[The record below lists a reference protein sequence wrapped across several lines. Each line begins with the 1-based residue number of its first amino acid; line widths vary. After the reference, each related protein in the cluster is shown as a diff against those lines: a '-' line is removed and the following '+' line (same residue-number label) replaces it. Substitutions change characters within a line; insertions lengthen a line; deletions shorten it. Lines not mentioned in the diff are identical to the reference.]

1 MGKYS
6 LDKKARSS
14 YSLAVEIDHLT
25 VPVSDYDR
33 SKRFY
38 AEALAPLGFAV
49 LLDWHQKRRAYLGIP
64 PATSSLWLVESVRT
78 GALDI
83 AIAVTA
89 PDGVDAFHA
98 AAVAAGAQTVEE
110 PGIRPER
117 NDRYYAARVLDP
129 DGNSLEAVHRTAA
142 AGACVAA

>member
-1 MGKYS
+1 M
-6 LDKKARSS
+6 
-14 YSLAVEIDHLT
+14 EIDHLT

-38 AEALAPLGFAV
+38 AERP
-49 LLDWHQKRRAYLGIP
+49 
-64 PATSSLWLVESVRT
+64 

-83 AIAVTA
+83 SIAVDA
-89 PDGVDAFHA
+89 PDGVDAFHV